1 MGEDGLEEN
10 LLQDGVPT
18 VKNVGSSHYG
28 EVCGSLMECSI
39 WAGAHEPGSEFELGS
54 QIACIQVAK
63 EAWSDSSV
71 SIKKDKS
78 DAGSDSLMC

>member
-39 WAGAHEPGSEFELGS
+39 
-54 QIACIQVAK
+54 
-63 EAWSDSSV
+63 
-71 SIKKDKS
+71 
-78 DAGSDSLMC
+78 